1 MINRA
6 SLLLVLCWIG
16 GISSYAEYGSLSGA
30 VERSRLPL
38 DTSGEHAYRAPSSTD
53 RRGPCPGLNALAN
66 NGYINRNGI
75 SNAAQ
80 VSDASLKMGFATDAA
95 AFLAALAVIASNGLV
110 FSIGQ
115 GSLTTGPGL
124 NKHNFLEGDTSYKS
138 CDCNLCPWQNGCD
151 NFKFNDEVWST
162 TYDAAQ
168 ANGNLFGIPTFKIAA
183 KKRYDQCRANNS
195 KCLFGPIQF
204 VFHYVTP
211 CLFAQAF
218 PNGTDGLPT
227 EDIENTWIGIVKDA
241 NGVRSGVPG
250 GGRIPDNW
258 YPGAKPY
265 STLELNSC
273 VLEIFS
279 AYPVSL
285 GANINGEFVP
295 DEKQLPTNPTE
306 RDIAC
311 FLYQTVASTAS
322 TQLLSSVTQYLNP
335 AFVTGPWNCTPYPAS
350 G

>member
-6 SLLLVLCWIG
+6 SLLLVLCCIG
-16 GISSYAEYGSLSGA
+16 GTSSYAEYGSSSGA
-30 VERSRLPL
+30 VKQSRLPL
-38 DTSGEHAYRAPSSTD
+38 DTSGKHAYQAPSSTN
-53 RRGPCPGLNALAN
+53 RRGPCPALNALAN
-66 NGYINRNGI
+66 NGYISRTGV
-75 SNAAQ
+75 SNAAE
-80 VSDASLKMGFATDAA
+80 VFDASLKMGFATDAA
-95 AFLAALAVIASNGLV
+95 DVLAALAVIASNGLV

-124 NKHNFLEGDTSYKS
+124 NTHNFLEGDMSYKS

-151 NFKFNDEVWST
+151 NFKFNDGVWST

-204 VFHYVTP
+204 IFHYATP
-211 CLFAQAF
+211 CLMAQVF

-227 EDIENTWIGIVKDA
+227 EAIENTWIGIVKKA

-258 YPGAKPY
+258 YPRVKPY
-265 STLELNSC
+265 TTQELGSC
-273 VLEIFS
+273 MHEIYS
-279 AYPVSL
+279 ANPVQFGVS
-285 GANINGEFVP
+285 INGKFVP
-295 DEKQLPTNPTE
+295 DKTQLPPNPTK
-306 RDIAC
+306 RNIAC
-311 FLYQTVASTAS
+311 FVYRTLASAAS
-322 TQLLSSVTQYLNP
+322 ATLLPAVTKYLNR
-335 AFVTGPWNCTPYPAS
+335 AFVTGPWKCTSY
-350 G
+350 